1 MAGQRKKVCCDYRG
15 QNRRSGARGCSYS
28 SQVCSGDSGAG
39 AGRSSCGCGAR
50 RRHCAD
56 PDAEAIGKAERVHW
70 RAARDRCRDA
80 RGGADGAG
88 RHGQQESCGRGSGC
102 GYAGGGIL
110 RRRWHDVS
118 GAAKTHSRQRHGIR
132 WRDLFCGA
140 VLDRSAMA
148 AGRDSGSCIAGA
160 GSGRRVLQRECR
172 RNGGGLRRGLPRER
186 AHLPDRRTGS
196 ERCRGSGDSVVEH
209 QAGAGHGGGIDR
221 ERRHAAETRS
231 LQTGVEAGSR
241 QGADTAR
248 GGSGSAAA
256 VLSDEVE
263 LWNRSDLRLRLGIMS
278 AGMKLQK
285 EESKLNSPLQSRM
298 PAAPETFPGIFWCPD
313 LVSTRDLG
321 PQGVEAVL
329 HLAELMK
336 SRPSVFQRSLAGKQM
351 VMFFEKPSLRTR
363 LTFEAGM
370 AGLGGTAMFVD
381 QSQSRL
387 DARETLSDI
396 AHNLER
402 WVDVIVL
409 RTFAQE
415 TIAGMARYASVPVI
429 NALSDLEH
437 PCQALAD
444 YFTLQERFG
453 DLKNITLAYVGDGN
467 NVAHSLL
474 LTCACLGSSIRIA
487 TPKGYSPNAQIV
499 ADARKIAKQTGAQ
512 IELLAD
518 PHAAVAG
525 VDAVYTDAWASMGQ
539 ENEAGQR
546 GEIFPP
552 YQVNVELMAE
562 AAPHAA
568 FMHCLPAHRGE
579 EVTDEVM
586 DSDNSVIFEQAE
598 NRLHVQKSIL
608 YLLLGGAVRLPVRS
622 AHA

>member
-1 MAGQRKKVCCDYRG
+1 
-15 QNRRSGARGCSYS
+15 
-28 SQVCSGDSGAG
+28 
-39 AGRSSCGCGAR
+39 
-50 RRHCAD
+50 
-56 PDAEAIGKAERVHW
+56 
-70 RAARDRCRDA
+70 
-80 RGGADGAG
+80 
-88 RHGQQESCGRGSGC
+88 
-102 GYAGGGIL
+102 
-110 RRRWHDVS
+110 
-118 GAAKTHSRQRHGIR
+118 
-132 WRDLFCGA
+132 
-140 VLDRSAMA
+140 
-148 AGRDSGSCIAGA
+148 
-160 GSGRRVLQRECR
+160 
-172 RNGGGLRRGLPRER
+172 
-186 AHLPDRRTGS
+186 
-196 ERCRGSGDSVVEH
+196 
-209 QAGAGHGGGIDR
+209 
-221 ERRHAAETRS
+221 
-231 LQTGVEAGSR
+231 
-241 QGADTAR
+241 
-248 GGSGSAAA
+248 
-256 VLSDEVE
+256 
-263 LWNRSDLRLRLGIMS
+263 
-278 AGMKLQK
+278 
-285 EESKLNSPLQSRM
+285 LNSPLPSRVPG
-298 PAAPETFPGIFWCPD
+298 PAVPETFPSTFWCPD
-313 LVSTRDLG
+313 LVSTRDFG
-321 PQGVEAVL
+321 PQGVQAVL

-336 SRPSVFQRSLAGKQM
+336 SRPSVFQRSMAGKQM

-370 AGLGGTAMFVD
+370 TSLGGTAMFVD

-415 TIAGMARYASVPVI
+415 TIEGMARFASVPVI

-453 DLKNITLAYVGDGN
+453 DLRKVTLAYVGDGN
-467 NVAHSLL
+467 NVAHSLM
-474 LTCACLGSSIRIA
+474 LTCACIGSSIRIA
-487 TPKGYSPNAQIV
+487 TPKGYGPNSQIV
-499 ADARKIAKQTGAQ
+499 ADARKIAKQTGAS
-512 IELLAD
+512 IELLVD

-525 VDAVYTDAWASMGQ
+525 VDAIYTDAWASMGQ
-539 ENEAGQR
+539 EHEAAQR
-546 GEIFPP
+546 AEIFQS
-552 YQVNVELMAE
+552 YQVNRHLTAE

>member
-1 MAGQRKKVCCDYRG
+1 
-15 QNRRSGARGCSYS
+15 
-28 SQVCSGDSGAG
+28 
-39 AGRSSCGCGAR
+39 
-50 RRHCAD
+50 
-56 PDAEAIGKAERVHW
+56 
-70 RAARDRCRDA
+70 
-80 RGGADGAG
+80 
-88 RHGQQESCGRGSGC
+88 
-102 GYAGGGIL
+102 
-110 RRRWHDVS
+110 
-118 GAAKTHSRQRHGIR
+118 
-132 WRDLFCGA
+132 
-140 VLDRSAMA
+140 
-148 AGRDSGSCIAGA
+148 
-160 GSGRRVLQRECR
+160 
-172 RNGGGLRRGLPRER
+172 
-186 AHLPDRRTGS
+186 
-196 ERCRGSGDSVVEH
+196 
-209 QAGAGHGGGIDR
+209 
-221 ERRHAAETRS
+221 
-231 LQTGVEAGSR
+231 
-241 QGADTAR
+241 
-248 GGSGSAAA
+248 
-256 VLSDEVE
+256 
-263 LWNRSDLRLRLGIMS
+263 
-278 AGMKLQK
+278 
-285 EESKLNSPLQSRM
+285 LNSPLQSRV
-298 PAAPETFPGIFWCPD
+298 PAVPATFPGTFWCPD

-321 PQGVEAVL
+321 SQGVQAVL

-370 AGLGGTAMFVD
+370 TSLGGTAMFVD

-415 TIAGMARYASVPVI
+415 TIEGMARHASIPVI

-453 DLKNITLAYVGDGN
+453 DLNKITLAYVGDGN
-467 NVAHSLL
+467 NVAHSLM

-499 ADARKIAKQTGAQ
+499 ADARKIAKQTGARV
-512 IELLAD
+512 ELLID

-539 ENEAGQR
+539 EHEAAQR
-546 GEIFPP
+546 SEIFRP
-552 YQVNVELMAE
+552 YQVNRQLMAE
-562 AAPHAA
+562 AAPHAV
-568 FMHCLPAHRGE
+568 FMHCMPAHRGE

-586 DSDNSVIFEQAE
+586 DSENSVIFEQAE

>member
-1 MAGQRKKVCCDYRG
+1 M
-15 QNRRSGARGCSYS
+15 
-28 SQVCSGDSGAG
+28 
-39 AGRSSCGCGAR
+39 
-50 RRHCAD
+50 
-56 PDAEAIGKAERVHW
+56 
-70 RAARDRCRDA
+70 
-80 RGGADGAG
+80 
-88 RHGQQESCGRGSGC
+88 
-102 GYAGGGIL
+102 
-110 RRRWHDVS
+110 
-118 GAAKTHSRQRHGIR
+118 
-132 WRDLFCGA
+132 
-140 VLDRSAMA
+140 
-148 AGRDSGSCIAGA
+148 
-160 GSGRRVLQRECR
+160 
-172 RNGGGLRRGLPRER
+172 
-186 AHLPDRRTGS
+186 
-196 ERCRGSGDSVVEH
+196 
-209 QAGAGHGGGIDR
+209 
-221 ERRHAAETRS
+221 
-231 LQTGVEAGSR
+231 
-241 QGADTAR
+241 
-248 GGSGSAAA
+248 
-256 VLSDEVE
+256 
-263 LWNRSDLRLRLGIMS
+263 
-278 AGMKLQK
+278 
-285 EESKLNSPLQSRM
+285 NSPFPSRVPG
-298 PAAPETFPGIFWCPD
+298 PAAPETFPGTFWCPD

-321 PQGVEAVL
+321 PQGVQAVL

-336 SRPSVFQRSLAGKQM
+336 SRPSVFQRSMAGKQM

-370 AGLGGTAMFVD
+370 TSLGGTAMFVD

-415 TIAGMARYASVPVI
+415 TIEGMARFASVPVI

-453 DLKNITLAYVGDGN
+453 DLRKITLAYVGDGN
-467 NVAHSLL
+467 NVAHSLM
-474 LTCACLGSSIRIA
+474 LTCACIGSSIRIA
-487 TPKGYSPNAQIV
+487 TPKGYGPNPQIV
-499 ADARKIAKQTGAQ
+499 ADARKIAKETGAF
-512 IELLAD
+512 IELLTD

-539 ENEAGQR
+539 EHEASQR
-546 GEIFPP
+546 AEIFQS
-552 YQVNVELMAE
+552 YQVNRQLMAE
-562 AAPHAA
+562 AAPLAA

>member
-1 MAGQRKKVCCDYRG
+1 M
-15 QNRRSGARGCSYS
+15 
-28 SQVCSGDSGAG
+28 
-39 AGRSSCGCGAR
+39 
-50 RRHCAD
+50 
-56 PDAEAIGKAERVHW
+56 
-70 RAARDRCRDA
+70 
-80 RGGADGAG
+80 
-88 RHGQQESCGRGSGC
+88 
-102 GYAGGGIL
+102 
-110 RRRWHDVS
+110 
-118 GAAKTHSRQRHGIR
+118 
-132 WRDLFCGA
+132 
-140 VLDRSAMA
+140 
-148 AGRDSGSCIAGA
+148 
-160 GSGRRVLQRECR
+160 
-172 RNGGGLRRGLPRER
+172 
-186 AHLPDRRTGS
+186 
-196 ERCRGSGDSVVEH
+196 
-209 QAGAGHGGGIDR
+209 
-221 ERRHAAETRS
+221 
-231 LQTGVEAGSR
+231 
-241 QGADTAR
+241 
-248 GGSGSAAA
+248 
-256 VLSDEVE
+256 
-263 LWNRSDLRLRLGIMS
+263 
-278 AGMKLQK
+278 
-285 EESKLNSPLQSRM
+285 NSPLQSKM
-298 PAAPETFPGIFWCPD
+298 PVVPDTFPGTFWCPD

-321 PQGVEAVL
+321 PQGVQAVL

-370 AGLGGTAMFVD
+370 TSLGGTAMFVD
-381 QSQSRL
+381 QSQNRL

-415 TIAGMARYASVPVI
+415 TITGMAQYASVPVI

-453 DLKNITLAYVGDGN
+453 DLRNITLAYVGDGN

-487 TPKGYSPNAQIV
+487 TPKGYLPNAQIV
-499 ADARKIAKQTGAQ
+499 ADARKIATQTGAS
-512 IELLAD
+512 IELLTD
-518 PHAAVAG
+518 PRAATKGA
-525 VDAVYTDAWASMGQ
+525 DAVYTDAWASMGQ
-539 ENEAGQR
+539 EHEAGQR
-546 GEIFPP
+546 AGIFRP
-552 YQVNVELMAE
+552 YQVNRALMAE